1 MASDLNYYKQVMN
14 PYSTYDESQS
24 YTAYEKGFIEGYNK
38 AKEIDYQIKAKI
50 KAREL
55 IDKMYYCQRYVD
67 GENYIPLEAYKRAKQ
82 CALIVVDEIID
93 NFGTL
98 TEGKQHYSA
107 HSTIKYYEEV
117 KEEIDKLLKQHN
129 NL

>member
-1 MASDLNYYKQVMN
+1 MT
-14 PYSTYDESQS
+14 PRE
-24 YTAYEKGFIEGYNK
+24 
-38 AKEIDYQIKAKI
+38 

-82 CALIVVDEIID
+82 CTLIAVNEIINTD
-93 NFGTL
+93 CLIDEDVYVMTPSYI
-98 TEGKQHYSA
+98 QHWQ
-107 HSTIKYYEEV
+107 EV
-117 KEEIDKLLKQHN
+117 KKELN